1 MQDDRAQRVH
11 VERVAHAPQND
22 EPAMLQ
28 TAAQI
33 QIEGVVVAG
42 HLDAAKRFDRQAG
55 RTIRGSGST
64 REDEH
69 PAVKDPRIEVVRH
82 GQAPIDHTHRGNV
95 EPVGQ
100 RACKANAQGIIDR
113 DQRAADSGQAHPRA
127 RHHLRPGAGRP
138 VNHIA
143 QGLLHPGAERAAVQA
158 PLNVGGLVAHAIQI
172 ELQGKGTPAGPHDA
186 EHLMGVGHHAAR
198 HARDVDAHRLHR
210 RLRRSRG
217 GADDP
222 AAHSQLFG
230 DVHHHLP
237 SRDARVPNLAGC
249 LDVAAQHGHLA
260 RIEVEQLGRGLH
272 VAGDVHLVGE
282 EMRLVEELR
291 ALGCGC
297 AGQTRVHLDC
307 AGLLGIPQV
316 HQVADVAAAD
326 LDAGK
331 AIAQGRQITRRQV
344 HGLHAALRFTRLQVV
359 TAIDVFSGRA
369 QVVLPNVLV
378 RSQLERS
385 RATHIVDAT
394 GKVHVVGRQ
403 GDFCACLEGGDH
415 ATGQRQQ
422 RIGAQQIH
430 LQITLHHPYRVVTCR
445 IGVGVA
451 HEIVAPLG
459 STCCAGVVPVN
470 RAFPAASPAGVAG
483 VAEKAV
489 PPRIFRADELF
500 FDHQSQVVVFT
511 NDGVSHAMGGSG
523 QSHLGHAAKDRLGDC
538 ANGILGLDQHIG
550 AFATDKAA
558 VVVDQAAVGRLEPN
572 PA

>member
-1 MQDDRAQRVH
+1 M
-11 VERVAHAPQND
+11 
-22 EPAMLQ
+22 
-28 TAAQI
+28 
-33 QIEGVVVAG
+33 
-42 HLDAAKRFDRQAG
+42 
-55 RTIRGSGST
+55 
-64 REDEH
+64 
-69 PAVKDPRIEVVRH
+69 
-82 GQAPIDHTHRGNV
+82 
-95 EPVGQ
+95 
-100 RACKANAQGIIDR
+100 
-113 DQRAADSGQAHPRA
+113 
-127 RHHLRPGAGRP
+127 
-138 VNHIA
+138 
-143 QGLLHPGAERAAVQA
+143 
-158 PLNVGGLVAHAIQI
+158 
-172 ELQGKGTPAGPHDA
+172 QGKGAAAGPHDA
-186 EHLMGVGHHAAR
+186 EHLVGVGHHAAR

-210 RLRRSRG
+210 RLRRPCG
-217 GADDP
+217 GANDP
-222 AAHSQLFG
+222 AAHGQLFS

-237 SRDARVPNLAGC
+237 GRDARVPELTWS

-272 VAGDVHLVGE
+272 IAGDVHLVGQ
-282 EMRLVEELR
+282 EMRLVEKLR
-291 ALGCGC
+291 ALGRGC

-378 RSQLERS
+378 RSQLEHS